1 MKINSIVFFSM
12 KEVKTIAPLM
22 VLLVTIVHNNSNKR
36 SITIL
41 CLMAFWSF
49 QDMLSNIEQTH
60 MMASKGTKTFYHSPK
75 SRNGQNSKKTPS
87 ALIIST
93 TPPFI
98 LRERCKGHSCSI
110 TITDIYIYTPP
121 SPENLFIL
129 AGPRKPSQSPW
140 ANECWCGGPCNPHL
154 QISFRTVIWA
164 KYLLLSFDRP
174 IF

>member
-121 SPENLFIL
+121 PRRIFLSWRAPENPPKVHGLMNVGVGAHVI
-129 AGPRKPSQSPW
+129 
-140 ANECWCGGPCNPHL
+140 PHL

>member
-1 MKINSIVFFSM
+1 VDEKGQPLSMKINSIVFFSM

-93 TPPFI
+93 TPPLFYVKGAKGI
-98 LRERCKGHSCSI
+98 LV
-110 TITDIYIYTPP
+110 
-121 SPENLFIL
+121 
-129 AGPRKPSQSPW
+129 Q
-140 ANECWCGGPCNPHL
+140 
-154 QISFRTVIWA
+154 
-164 KYLLLSFDRP
+164 
-174 IF
+174 